1 MRSSYEHRITKET
14 DIEINLNLDGSGNV
28 YADTG
33 VGFFNHMITLFASH
47 SKFDIDIKAKGDFE
61 VDNHH
66 TVEDI
71 GIVLGKCFKE
81 AVGDK
86 RGINRY
92 STFFVPMDEVLAR
105 VSVDVSG
112 RGYLV
117 YENPFNVERIG
128 DFETEILEDFLYAFC
143 INGGLNL
150 NIKILDK
157 GNNHHMCEAI
167 FKALARALKEAVT
180 ITSDEIPSS
189 KGVLW

>member
-1 MRSSYEHRITKET
+1 MRSSFEHRITKET
-14 DIEINLNLDGSGNV
+14 DIEVNLNLDGSGVV
-28 YADTG
+28 YSDTG
-33 VGFFNHMITLFASH
+33 VGFFNHMIDLLASH

-81 AVGDK
+81 AISDK

-105 VSVDVSG
+105 VCVDVSG

-117 YENPFNVERIG
+117 YENPFTVERIG

-143 INGGLNL
+143 INAGINL
-150 NIKILDK
+150 NIKVLDK

-167 FKALARALKEAVT
+167 FKALARALREATAIVG
-180 ITSDEIPSS
+180 DDIPSS
-189 KGVLW
+189 KGVL

>member
-1 MRSSYEHRITKET
+1 MRSSYEHRVTKET
-14 DIEINLNLDGSGNV
+14 DIEINFNIDGNGNV

-33 VGFFNHMITLFASH
+33 VGFFNHMITLLSSH

-66 TVEDI
+66 TIEDI
-71 GIVLGKCFKE
+71 GIVLGKCFRE
-81 AVGDK
+81 SIGDK

-105 VSVDVSG
+105 VCVDISG

-117 YENPFNVERIG
+117 YENPFTVERIG

-143 INGGLNL
+143 INAGINL
-150 NIKILDK
+150 NIKVLDK

-167 FKALARALKEAVT
+167 FKALARALKEAAT
-180 ITSDEIPSS
+180 ITGEDVPSS
-189 KGVLW
+189 KGVL

>member
-1 MRSSYEHRITKET
+1 VRSSFEHRVTKET
-14 DIEINLNLDGSGNV
+14 DIEINLNLDGEGIV

-33 VGFFNHMITLFASH
+33 VGFFNHMITLLSSH

-81 AVGDK
+81 AIGDK

-92 STFFVPMDEVLAR
+92 STFFIPMDEVLVR
-105 VSVDVSG
+105 VSVDVGG
-112 RGYLV
+112 RGYLK
-117 YENPFNVERIG
+117 YENPFTVERIG
-128 DFETEILEDFLYAFC
+128 DFETEILEDFLYAFS
-143 INGGLNL
+143 INAGINL
-150 NIKILDK
+150 NIKVLDK

-167 FKALARALKEAVT
+167 FKALARSLKDATRVT
-180 ITSDEIPSS
+180 GDEIPSS
-189 KGVLW
+189 KGVL

>member
-33 VGFFNHMITLFASH
+33 VGFFNHMITLLASH

-128 DFETEILEDFLYAFC
+128 DFETEILEDFLYALC

-189 KGVLW
+189 KGVL

>member
-33 VGFFNHMITLFASH
+33 VGFFNHMITLLASH

-128 DFETEILEDFLYAFC
+128 DFETEILEDFLYAFS

-189 KGVLW
+189 KGVL